1 VTEIKDFSAF
11 LASRRTT
18 RDFLPTPVDPAVIEA
33 LIADGLTSPSWSNT
47 RPIMVAVA
55 TGEVRDRISA
65 EFHSRWN
72 VLAGFRSG
80 NLAQKIKFFVTP
92 KAWPRSDYSMTA
104 PYPKELQPR
113 SIGNGKALYKHIE
126 VPRGDKQARDAQWGR
141 NFDFFG
147 APVAIFVY
155 VHKGLGVFAA
165 NDAGLFAQN
174 LMLSAHARGLGA
186 CAQGIAALWS
196 APSRREF
203 NVPKNYKLIYGIAI
217 GYPSDAHINSF
228 GAQRLT
234 PADITISAKS
244 N

>member
-1 VTEIKDFSAF
+1 MSEIKDFSAF

-18 RDFLPTPVDPAVIEA
+18 RDFLPTPVDPKVIEQ
-33 LIADGLTSPSWSNT
+33 LITDGLTSPSWSNT
-47 RPIMVAVA
+47 RPIMVGVA

-72 VLAGFRSG
+72 ILAGFRHGS
-80 NLAQKIKFFVTP
+80 LRDKLRFFLSP
-92 KAWPRSDYSMTA
+92 KAWPRSDFSMTA
-104 PYPKELQPR
+104 PYPVDLRPR
-113 SIGNGKALYKHIE
+113 SISNGKALYTHIG
-126 VPRGDKQARDAQWGR
+126 VPRGDKKARDDQWAR

-147 APVAIFVY
+147 APVVLFIY

-174 LMLSAHARGLGA
+174 LMLSAHAKGLGA

-196 APSRREF
+196 KPSRREF
-203 NVPKNYKLIYGIAI
+203 NVPKDYKLIYGIAI
-217 GYPSDAHINSF
+217 GYPADAHINKF

-234 PADITISAKS
+234 PADITVAPKQ